1 MSVSLS
7 ATGTRA
13 LVLDIEGTTTP
24 IEFVYR
30 VLFPFARAHLAEYLE
45 REWTSEPC
53 RAAVAQLRDEH
64 ATDVDVAR
72 NHAPPAWVGEGEGL
86 AARIASAAAY
96 VGWLMDRDRKS
107 PGLKALQGEIWRSGY
122 RGGELRGQVF
132 PDVPPA
138 LERWRAQQLDV
149 CIYSSGSVL
158 AQQLLFQT
166 TQAGDLTRFL
176 TRYFD
181 TGVGPKTSPDSYRRI
196 AEALGAPAAR
206 LLFISDVTSELDA
219 ARAAGLQTLLCV
231 RPSNPTQADEHSH
244 PAIRTFDEIVE

>member
-1 MSVSLS
+1 MSLS
-7 ATGTRA
+7 LSVTGTRA

-24 IEFVYR
+24 IAFVYE
-30 VLFPFARAHLAEYLE
+30 VLFPFARAHAREYLE

-53 RAAVAQLRDEH
+53 RNAVAVLRDEH
-64 ATDVDVAR
+64 AADVSR
-72 NHAPPAWVGEGEGL
+72 NQAPPAWVDDSLILE
-86 AARIASAAAY
+86 IASAAAY

-122 RGGELRGQVF
+122 RSGELRGQVF

-138 LERWRAQQLDV
+138 LERWRARQFVV

-166 TQAGDLTRFL
+166 TDAGDLTRFL
-176 TRYFD
+176 SGYFD
-181 TGVGPKTSPDSYRRI
+181 TGIGPKVSSDSYRHI
-196 AEALGAPAAR
+196 AEALAAPAER
-206 LLFISDVTSELDA
+206 LLFISDVTGELDA

-231 RPSNPTQADEHSH
+231 RPSNPTPACEHSH
-244 PAIRTFDEIVE
+244 PVIRSFDEIVE

>member
-7 ATGTRA
+7 STNTRVV
-13 LVLDIEGTTTP
+13 VLDIEGTTTP
-24 IEFVYR
+24 IEFVYD
-30 VLFPFARAHLAEYLE
+30 VLFPFARAHVKEYLE
-45 REWTSEPC
+45 QEWTSESC
-53 RAAVAQLRDEH
+53 RAAVALLHDEH
-64 ATDVDVAR
+64 AAEIAH
-72 NHAPPAWVGEGEGL
+72 NQAAPAAAWVDGPV
-86 AARIASAAAY
+86 AAQIVSVAAY

-122 RGGELRGQVF
+122 RSGELRGQVF

-166 TQAGDLTRFL
+166 TDAGDLTKFL
-176 TRYFD
+176 ANYFD
-181 TGVGPKTSPDSYRRI
+181 TGSGPKTSPDSYRRI
-196 AEALGAPAAR
+196 AGACAEPAAR

-219 ARAAGLQTLLCV
+219 ARAAGLQTLLCI
-231 RPSNPTQADEHSH
+231 RPTNPASACEHSH
-244 PAIRTFDEIVE
+244 PTIRTFDEIVD